1 MKPIVT
7 VFTPTYNRGYVLSN
21 AYESLKN
28 QTDKRFEW
36 IIVDDGSSDNTEK
49 LVERWIK
56 ENNNFKISYYYQ
68 ENSGKHI
75 AINCGVAHA
84 AGKLF
89 FILDS
94 DDYLRADAIGL
105 IIKYSTEIK
114 SKLNYGGIVF
124 NRAYINKKI
133 IGSTFF
139 GKIKD
144 ITFFERERY
153 GITGDKAEIIYTETL
168 RKYPFPKFK
177 SEKFCTEAIVWNR
190 MATDK
195 ILFRF
200 INENIYFTEYL
211 DDGLSKKY
219 QILMERNPCQSYVFF
234 KESYKNNSYMTY
246 KMRILYLI
254 NLVYFAVKSNHKND
268 IKKEFGFNKLFT
280 IIIYF
285 VGKFYRILKY

>member
-7 VFTPTYNRGYVLSN
+7 VFTPTYNRAYVLSN
-21 AYESLKN
+21 AYESLKQ

-75 AINCGVAHA
+75 AINYGVAHA

-94 DDYLRADAIGL
+94 DDYLRADAIEL
-105 IIKYSTEIK
+105 IIKYSTEIQR
-114 SKLNYGGIVF
+114 KLNYGGIVF

-133 IGSTFF
+133 IGSTFY

-144 ITFFERERY
+144 INFFERERY
-153 GITGDKAEIIYTETL
+153 GISGDKAEIIYTEIL
-168 RKYPFPKFK
+168 KKYPFPKFK
-177 SEKFCTEAIVWNR
+177 NEKFCTEAIVWNR

-195 ILFRF
+195 IVFRF

-219 QILMERNPCQSYVFF
+219 QILMEQNPCQSYVFF
-234 KESYKNNSYMTY
+234 KENYKNNLYMNY
-246 KMRILYLI
+246 KMRVAYLI
-254 NLVYFAVKSNHKND
+254 NLVYFAEKSNHKND
-268 IKKEFGFNKLFT
+268 IRKEFGFNKLFIT
-280 IIIYF
+280 IIYF
-285 VGKFYRILKY
+285 LGKLYRVLKY